1 MVLRNRIDQYPD
13 PMKLSHALAFAFLT
27 IFSSSGSA
35 LAASLPAANAA
46 DSDAAKLLAMHAAL
60 APRLQKNQFGR
71 PLALESVE
79 TSTRVSGDVYAEID
93 APFETVRKSFTSP
106 RTWCEVLILHVNTK
120 YCRTGVGGNADRLS
134 VRFGKKASQ
143 EISDAFALEFAFR
156 PVANRARY
164 MEARL
169 TAPTG
174 PLGTEDYQFELQAV
188 PLDGKRSFLR
198 LRYSY
203 AFGGVARLAAQGYL
217 ATGGRGKVGFT
228 RVPTG
233 AGKYQYI
240 GGMRGVAER
249 NTMRY
254 YLALESYI
262 RSLEL
267 PPGRQFS
274 SRIEQWFDATEQ
286 YRVQLHEMS
295 RSDYLS
301 MKQSEYARQQ
311 SSAVR

>member
-1 MVLRNRIDQYPD
+1 
-13 PMKLSHALAFAFLT
+13 MKLSIALAFAFLT
-27 IFSSSGSA
+27 VLSSSGTA
-35 LAASLPAANAA
+35 LAASLPAANASA
-46 DSDAAKLLAMHAAL
+46 DADAAKLLARHAAL
-60 APRLQKNQFGR
+60 APRLERNQFGR
-71 PLALESVE
+71 PLALQSVE
-79 TSTRVSGDVYAEID
+79 TSSRVSGDVYAEID
-93 APFETVRKSFTSP
+93 APFETVRKSFASP
-106 RTWCEVLILHVNTK
+106 RTWCDVLILHVNTK
-120 YCRTGVGGNADRLS
+120 YCRTGVGGDADRLS
-134 VRFGKKASQ
+134 VRFGKKTTQ
-143 EISDAFALEFAFR
+143 EINDAFALEFAFR
-156 PVANRARY
+156 LAANRADY

-169 TAPTG
+169 TAPIG

-198 LRYSY
+198 LHYSY
-203 AFGGVARLAAQGYL
+203 AFGGMARLAAQGYL

-233 AGKYQYI
+233 AGKYHYI

-254 YLALESYI
+254 YLALEAYI
-262 RSLEL
+262 GSLEL

-274 SRIEQWFDATEQ
+274 SRIEHWFDATEQ
-286 YRVQLHEMS
+286 YRVQLHEMD

-311 SSAVR
+311 SAAVR